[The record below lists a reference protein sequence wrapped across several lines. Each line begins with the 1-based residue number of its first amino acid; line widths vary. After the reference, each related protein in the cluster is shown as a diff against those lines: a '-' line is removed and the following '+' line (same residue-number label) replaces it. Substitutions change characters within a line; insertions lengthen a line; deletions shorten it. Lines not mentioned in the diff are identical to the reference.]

1 MSNENPHQ
9 KKITVKH
16 EFIMLALVF
25 LAPIII
31 SAVLYNNL
39 DKWQQGGRNNG
50 DLLDPARP
58 LVDIEL
64 VRKEGGSFKFSDLKT
79 KWMLIQVEN
88 ADCNKTCEE
97 NLLKSRQS
105 RLSQGGNIGRVQRVL
120 IVKGDMQSE
129 RLAEVLKEH
138 REIIVVG
145 ADNKILDK
153 VIEQFKLQD
162 NAPADSTHRVYVIDP
177 NGNLMMS
184 YEKDFPP
191 IHLIKDL
198 MHLLKYSRIG

>member
-1 MSNENPHQ
+1 MSNENPHK

-58 LVDIEL
+58 LVDVDL
-64 VRKEGGSFKFSDLKT
+64 VRKEGGNFKFSDLKT
-79 KWMLIQVEN
+79 KWMLIHVEN

-105 RLSQGGNIGRVQRVL
+105 RLSQGGNIGRIQRVL
-120 IVKGDMQSE
+120 IVKGDMKSKH
-129 RLAEVLKEH
+129 LAEVLKEH
-138 REIIVVG
+138 REMIVVG
-145 ADNKILDK
+145 ADDKILNK

-162 NAPADSTHRVYVIDP
+162 NNPANTTHRVYLIDP

-184 YEKDFPP
+184 YNKNFPP